1 MSKMVNPCR
10 VITGKDTRFSYLIV
24 NEPKAING
32 GTPKYNICNAYK
44 KQKECTSHYVQENE
58 LVEIVAQGLMY
69 LFLECKID
77 KKELRKKLT
86 KAVCSAHE
94 EQVKMVNKRISEID
108 TALKNAFIKIK
119 LHISN
124 RNYIF

>member
-1 MSKMVNPCR
+1 MSTLKVYASPDNKKKGD
-10 VITGKDTRFSYLIV
+10 VY
-24 NEPKAING
+24 
-32 GTPKYNICNAYK
+32 YYICNAYK

-58 LVEIVAQGLMY
+58 LVEIVAQALMY